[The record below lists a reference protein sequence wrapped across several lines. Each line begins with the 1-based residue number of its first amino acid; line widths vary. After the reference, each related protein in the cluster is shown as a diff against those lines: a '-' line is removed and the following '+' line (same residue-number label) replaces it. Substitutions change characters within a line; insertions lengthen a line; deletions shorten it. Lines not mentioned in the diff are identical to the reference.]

1 MLANIVFETFEK
13 GGPVMW
19 PILVVLLVAIAVVLE
34 RIFWWTREATRRDHK
49 KLDAVFGALQNGDY
63 LTASER
69 AKNSKDPL
77 LRTVYHGLHH
87 ANSSLLGAMQVAAGI
102 ELQRA
107 GRFLGVLDTLVTLA
121 PLLGLLGTVTGIMNS
136 FKFVGNEELAA
147 VKVSG
152 GIAEALIATACGLA
166 IAIFCLIPFNYYTR
180 KVANLQ
186 FELETTMNNVD
197 ILVQSA
203 KQRGYDTQVFRR
215 EVQGAP
221 T

>member
-1 MLANIVFETFEK
+1 MLANIVFETFDK

-19 PILVVLLVAIAVVLE
+19 PILVTFTVCLAVVCE
-34 RIFWWTREATRRDHK
+34 RVFWWTRERARRDHK
-49 KLDAVFGALQNGDY
+49 KLDSVFDALQGGDY
-63 LTASER
+63 MTASHV
-69 AKNSKDPL
+69 AKDSKDPL

-87 ANSSLLGAMQVAAGI
+87 ANSSLVGAMQMAAGI

-107 GRFLGVLDTLVTLA
+107 GRFLGVLDTIVTLA
-121 PLLGLLGTVTGIMNS
+121 PLLGLLGTVTGIMHS

-152 GIAEALIATACGLA
+152 GIAEALIATACGLG
-166 IAIFCLIPFNYYTR
+166 IAIFALIPFNYYTR
-180 KVANLQ
+180 KMANLQ

-197 ILVQSA
+197 ILVESA

-215 EVQGAP
+215 DSQSTKA
-221 T
+221 